1 MNDRLDTVIRG
12 SLARHATAA
21 PTPRPSPLPTTRD
34 VSAFPENHFAS
45 PTGNLRCALRPA
57 GELGEAHVFRELPAT
72 FAAEVP
78 PAAEVC
84 GGFDDMPVAGVRLGT
99 EGPAQWACSGDRQVF
114 PYRATASGFDV
125 GAEFTAWWDEG
136 FGSLVEVPGDGGTD
150 TLAVLPYDRALTADG
165 ITCTIALD
173 GVTCTNEATGH
184 SFHLNR
190 AGVTLK

>member
-1 MNDRLDTVIRG
+1 MVAITGAAWGAWGLGLRPPEPVVATAPPTPSVVP
-12 SLARHATAA
+12 TAA
-21 PTPRPSPLPTTRD
+21 PTPRPSPLPTTR
-34 VSAFPENHFAS
+34 
-45 PTGNLRCALRPA
+45 
-57 GELGEAHVFRELPAT
+57 
-72 FAAEVP
+72 
-78 PAAEVC
+78 
-84 GGFDDMPVAGVRLGT
+84 
-99 EGPAQWACSGDRQVF
+99 
-114 PYRATASGFDV
+114 DV

-165 ITCTIALD
+165 ITCTMALD